1 MDRTVVYKCIFCPFV
16 CTLLRTSLEKL
27 RKAII
32 SLSIYKT
39 WIHIR
44 RRRLYVVFPLQTS
57 LQHRFTYVSVVI
69 VFIVFTIQKKGY
81 TNKKALWVMMPL
93 WVHYKSP
100 PEMTMYQQVFILD
113 HFCIQHSTNIKQ
125 YIVQYTSILFC
136 YRKNTWVKH
145 CPKSNPNFRDI
156 T

>member
-16 CTLLRTSLEKL
+16 CTLLRTSMEKL

-32 SLSIYKT
+32 SLSLYKI

-57 LQHRFTYVSVVI
+57 LQHRFTYVYVVI

-100 PEMTMYQQVFILD
+100 PEITMYQQVFILD
-113 HFCIQHSTNIKQ
+113 HFCIQQSIIQILNSTLYSTQ
-125 YIVQYTSILFC
+125 VFC
-136 YRKNTWVKH
+136 YRKNTMGQALSEK
-145 CPKSNPNFRDI
+145 
-156 T
+156 

>member
-16 CTLLRTSLEKL
+16 WTLLRTSMEKL

-57 LQHRFTYVSVVI
+57 VQHRFTYVSVVI
-69 VFIVFTIQKKGY
+69 VFIVFTIHKKGY

-100 PEMTMYQQVFILD
+100 PEITMYQQVFILD
-113 HFCIQHSTNIKQ
+113 HFCIQQSIIQILNSTLYSTQ
-125 YIVQYTSILFC
+125 VFC
-136 YRKNTWVKH
+136 YRKNTMGQALSEK
-145 CPKSNPNFRDI
+145 
-156 T
+156 